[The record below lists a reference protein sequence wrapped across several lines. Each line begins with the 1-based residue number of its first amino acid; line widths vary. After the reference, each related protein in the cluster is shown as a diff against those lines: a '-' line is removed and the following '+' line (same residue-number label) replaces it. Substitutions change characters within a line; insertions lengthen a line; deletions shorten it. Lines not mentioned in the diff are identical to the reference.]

1 MDLFQIPAIGAAA
14 IGCAMGAA
22 SLLVPRW
29 GASVVR
35 LQPDPRWKG
44 GWSEFRASYGGAL
57 FLGHAA
63 VLLTYV
69 MQAQAGVGALMGASF
84 AMGAYW
90 IGMMIGRIVSII
102 TDHDQHQTRTGYNA
116 ASVVFESLLGLALWA
131 PFLAH
136 LGG

>member
-44 GWSEFRASYGGAL
+44 GWS
-57 FLGHAA
+57 
-63 VLLTYV
+63 
-69 MQAQAGVGALMGASF
+69 
-84 AMGAYW
+84 
-90 IGMMIGRIVSII
+90 
-102 TDHDQHQTRTGYNA
+102 
-116 ASVVFESLLGLALWA
+116 
-131 PFLAH
+131 
-136 LGG
+136 